1 MRHPGIGRA
10 QKRRRETREWGG
22 RLLSAC
28 LAAALATAVGGL
40 TISAAV
46 GTPRAS
52 DTFSQDF
59 GEPQH
64 EDGTKY
70 VYPNLL
76 DFGPVNEPPPVVTV
90 KASRNLDLVAHW
102 YNDFGLDKQALAAN
116 QAAGA
121 YAWYDWRWNFPTNTG
136 DGQTSY
142 GYDPQRHPLQG
153 FYKGDDPRVLGW
165 QCKWL
170 AEAGIN
176 AVSLVQPDGFKRANS
191 AGVDWSNPASG
202 SYWIHRLF
210 HQTPNFQAL
219 RWVAWLDSNGTPE
232 QLAAQVDELVWL
244 WKTYP
249 NGYTHTE
256 NGRTYAVLY
265 LWDGEMLRGALDQYN
280 GAAKTQAH
288 LRTVADKFQALGYD
302 GVMVMAR
309 NAGYVDTT
317 YDASGLYDD
326 GVLYGY
332 ANYSEVYRPPV
343 SESYNNDYSQYAAKV
358 EFPVDVAGKG
368 RRVIGVQTAHET
380 VHPHPSNFAIANSTP
395 EAFGLALRRAADHVV
410 ENGLHRIITIGNVS
424 EWAEQGPG
432 LLPTVADGFG
442 YLDQVRSLPAYA
454 APPPAV
460 SVRPHV
466 QNLGWMTPVSGGLT
480 AGTEGRAL
488 RMEAVRLGLNPPYP
502 GGIEASAH
510 VQNLGWQPYVPGGGL
525 VGTEGRSLRMEA
537 LRIRVTGGAATA
549 YDVYYRVHVQNLG
562 WLGWARNGEPAGT
575 AGHGYRAE
583 AVQVQLVAKQDPHP
597 PTSPAFVAR

>member
-1 MRHPGIGRA
+1 MGTAHGSQPVANQRI
-10 QKRRRETREWGG
+10 TV
-22 RLLSAC
+22 
-28 LAAALATAVGGL
+28 AAEAPITGVGSTTDPITMDAG
-40 TISAAV
+40 
-46 GTPRAS
+46 
-52 DTFSQDF
+52 F

-64 EDGTKY
+64 EDGAIY
-70 VYPNLL
+70 RYPNLL
-76 DFGPVNEPPPVVTV
+76 DFGPVNEPPPVVTT
-90 KASRNLDLVAHW
+90 KSSRNLDLIAHW

-176 AVSLVQPDGFKRANS
+176 AVSLVQSDGFKRANG

-202 SYWIHRLF
+202 AYWIYRLF
-210 HQTPNFQAL
+210 NQTPNFQAL
-219 RWVAWLDSNGTPE
+219 RWVGWLDSNGTPE

-244 WKTYP
+244 WQNYP

-265 LWDGEMLRGALDQYN
+265 LWDGEMLRGALDNYN
-280 GAAKTQAH
+280 GATKTLAH
-288 LRTVADKFQALGYD
+288 LRTVAGKFQALGYD

-309 NAGYVDTT
+309 NAGVVNTN
-317 YDASGLYDD
+317 YDAYGLYDD

-332 ANYSEVYRPPV
+332 ANYSEMYSPPAGA
-343 SESYNNDYSQYAAKV
+343 SYNNDYSQYAAKV
-358 EFPVDVAGKG
+358 QFPVDTAGKG

-380 VHPHPSNFAIANSTP
+380 VHPHPSNFSIANSTP
-395 EAFGLALRRAADHVV
+395 AAFGLALRRAADHVV
-410 ENGLHRIITIGNVS
+410 EHDLRRIITIGNVS

-442 YLDQVRSLPAYA
+442 YLEQVRSLPSYD
-454 APPPAV
+454 APGRSTV
-460 SVRPHV
+460 SVTPHV
-466 QNLGWMTPVSGGLT
+466 QNLGWMTPVSGGMT

-488 RMEAVRLGLNPPYP
+488 RLEALRLGLNNTELP
-502 GGIEASAH
+502 GGIEASGH
-510 VQNLGWQPYVPGGGL
+510 VQNAGWLPYVPGGGL

-537 LRIRVTGGAATA
+537 LRIRLTGDAATA

-562 WLGWARNGEPAGT
+562 WLGWAINGKPAGT
-575 AGHGYRAE
+575 AGYGYRAE
-583 AVQVQLVAKQDPHP
+583 AVQVSLVVRGDPHP
-597 PTSPAFVAR
+597 PTTSPAYFAR